1 MPWFSILPPYLSF
14 VEVWAARVFFV
25 LAMITIGPWL
35 LFLLYDILLYL
46 WRSATYELPYLGGRA
61 RGRQRPRA
69 PSLVER
75 PNGHTR
81 GFSLPGTISSGFT
94 VTETNDATKR
104 GSEDDVDGSDPHDGA
119 IAQEK

>member
-1 MPWFSILPPYLSF
+1 
-14 VEVWAARVFFV
+14 
-25 LAMITIGPWL
+25 MITIGPWL

-81 GFSLPGTISSGFT
+81 GFSFPGTISSGSA
-94 VTETNDATKR
+94 VAEMNNVTKR
-104 GSEDDVDGSDPHDGA
+104 GTEDDADHSDPHNGVID
-119 IAQEK
+119 QEK